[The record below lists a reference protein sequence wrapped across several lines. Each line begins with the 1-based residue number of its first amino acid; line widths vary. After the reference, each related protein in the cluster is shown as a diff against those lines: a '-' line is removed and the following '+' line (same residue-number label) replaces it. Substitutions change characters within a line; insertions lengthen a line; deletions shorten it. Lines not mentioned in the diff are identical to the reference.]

1 MIAYLDGHLVEK
13 TLIRVVIDVNG
24 VGFELSIPVST
35 YDKLPPV
42 GEKLTLKVYLHFRQE
57 ILQLFGFYTDA
68 EKALF
73 QLLISSV
80 SGIGPRL
87 ALNVLSSMPI
97 NTFCAAISNND
108 IKVLSSIN
116 GIGKRSAE
124 RLVIE
129 LKDKIQ
135 DIAPEAFIA
144 EQQPSLSPEK
154 ARSVEDAISAL
165 ITLGFKPEAARKT
178 VRTLCKDLEESDI
191 KPQLLIRRALVV
203 LNN

>member
-1 MIAYLDGHLVEK
+1 MITYLDGHLVEK
-13 TLIRVVIDVNG
+13 TLTRVVIDVNG

-42 GEKLTLKVYLHFRQE
+42 GERFTLKVYLHFRQE

-68 EKALF
+68 EKVLF

-144 EQQPSLSPEK
+144 EQQPSLSPDN

-178 VRTLCKDLEESDI
+178 VQTLCKDLEESDI

>member
-144 EQQPSLSPEK
+144 EQQPSLSPDK

-178 VRTLCKDLEESDI
+178 VQTLCKDLEESDI